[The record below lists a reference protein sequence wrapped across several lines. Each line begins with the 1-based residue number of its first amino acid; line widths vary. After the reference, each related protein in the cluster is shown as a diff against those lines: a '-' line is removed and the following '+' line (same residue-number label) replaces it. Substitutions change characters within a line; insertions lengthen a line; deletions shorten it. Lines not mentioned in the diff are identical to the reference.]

1 MIEKEHVK
9 QAADRKDR
17 NDAASAKHRDEG
29 MSFVCSITPCG
40 LTRQAFLTTAAH
52 DRSEAEQEARQ
63 RSAGAASCTPQ

>member
-17 NDAASAKHRDEG
+17 NDAASAKNRDEG
-29 MSFVCSITPCG
+29 LSSACGITSCG

-52 DRSEAEQEARQ
+52 DRSEAKQEARQ
-63 RSAGAASCTPQ
+63 GSAGAASCTP